1 LPYVHHMRGKN
12 YRFVGGQAAHRYS
25 THGPVFETEHE
36 VSYAQ
41 LVEHVYSW
49 RTGKRSLSDA
59 APSPDTN
66 GMWGIKTPRNSGSM
80 VDKLADRKRY
90 YEEVMRAAFPAET
103 ASGAI
108 SVDRTSSS
116 DSGHLFAKVTALRR
130 PTRFH
135 YSMSTFRPDAPHWG
149 YEAYSTTA
157 FLTDIPN
164 RMPAVQNQPWISYP
178 LWSFDA
184 SLTTA
189 SQKQGTANGFF
200 SESAPERATA
210 HILTTVVELL
220 RGDIPSLLKNYQRAL
235 FKHKEK
241 TRALQYA
248 GGEYLNIMFGW
259 LPLINEYANVLKVLI
274 SLDRMVYSES
284 NRRHRAW
291 DGPSEST
298 VIDHASVGHVARPYN
313 TGGTTGERF
322 QTISGTPDVGNPGT
336 WSVHCK
342 TLVKED
348 YRFSSRF
355 SALVK
360 PNSASVGFVERAE
373 EVLRQLGL
381 VDDPT
386 ILWELTPFSWLVD
399 WVANIGNSITNAHI
413 LSPLS
418 GRHAVD
424 YAYFTTQLT
433 RVVEEELVQ
442 FTSAADW
449 FVTFDYSV
457 RDPLGYHSST
467 SRVRDR
473 ATPFGFGTQ
482 LGSLNASQY
491 AILIALG
498 LARVR

>member
-1 LPYVHHMRGKN
+1 MRGKN
-12 YRFVGGQAAHRYS
+12 FRYVGGQAAQRYYTS
-25 THGPVFETEHE
+25 GPVSTTGHE
-36 VSYAQ
+36 LNYAQ

-49 RTGKRSLSDA
+49 RTGTRSVSDA

-66 GMWGIKTPRNSGSM
+66 GMWGIKTPRETGNL
-80 VDKLADRKRY
+80 VDRMADRKRY
-90 YEEVMRAAFPAET
+90 YQEVMRAAFPAET

-130 PTRFH
+130 PIQVH
-135 YSMSTFRPDAPHWG
+135 YKLSTYRSDAPHWP
-149 YEAYSTTA
+149 YESYDTTA
-157 FLTDIPN
+157 FLSDFPN

-189 SQKQGTANGFF
+189 LQRQGTANGFF
-200 SESAPERATA
+200 AESAPERPTA
-210 HILTTVVELL
+210 HLLTTVVELL
-220 RGDIPSLLKNYQRAL
+220 RGDIPSLLKNYQKAMMNYKR
-235 FKHKEK
+235 KS
-241 TRALQYA
+241 RSVSYA

-259 LPLINEYANVLKVLI
+259 MPLINEYANVLKVLI
-274 SLDRMVYSES
+274 GLDRMVYSES

-291 DGPSEST
+291 DGPSESS
-298 VIDHASVGHVARPYN
+298 VNDHANIGHVAQPYN
-313 TGGTTGERF
+313 TGGFGERF
-322 QTISGTPDVGNPGT
+322 QTISGSPNVGNPGR
-336 WSVHCK
+336 WNVRAS

-360 PNSASVGFVERAE
+360 PNSKSVGFVERAE

-433 RVVEEELVQ
+433 RVVEESP
-442 FTSAADW
+442 FGFDSARDW
-449 FVTFDYSV
+449 FVTFEYAM
-457 RDPLGYHSST
+457 PTPKGYHSSV